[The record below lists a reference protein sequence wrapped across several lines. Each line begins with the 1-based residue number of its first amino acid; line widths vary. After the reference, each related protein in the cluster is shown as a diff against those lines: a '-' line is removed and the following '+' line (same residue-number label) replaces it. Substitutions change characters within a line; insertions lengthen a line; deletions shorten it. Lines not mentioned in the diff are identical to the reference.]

1 MEGHNATNLI
11 VVYNTQQS
19 SSLSPAIPILIS
31 FDFSCTAIAQ
41 LPEYEIS
48 PKNRGPNQMDS
59 NSDILQGAAK
69 SSQFL
74 FGINDR
80 SSCAAECCFL
90 FNCLFGMNRN
100 HQRQVKIEPLPN
112 CQSTNVP
119 VKFPLL
125 WLTCID
131 RQNGD
136 R

>member
-1 MEGHNATNLI
+1 MQPII

-41 LPEYEIS
+41 LPWIWNIPEKSGYTQPEAGH
-48 PKNRGPNQMDS
+48 GPNQMDS
-59 NSDILQGAAK
+59 NSDMLHGAAK

-74 FGINDR
+74 FGINHR

-90 FNCLFGMNRN
+90 FNCLFGMSRN
-100 HQRQVKIEPLPN
+100 HQRQVKIESLPN

-125 WLTCID
+125 
-131 RQNGD
+131 
-136 R
+136 